1 MGRRLRCRSE
11 GRSVSDFVSW
21 MDRLPN
27 AVLYFVLSVG
37 AGLENLVPAI
47 PADTFVA
54 LGGLLAGA
62 GDLTAMW
69 IFLGTWACN
78 VAGALFVYRMS
89 HTHGAAFFERGLGRY
104 LLKPHQMRRME
115 GFYHRWGTPAIFL
128 SRFLPGVRAI
138 VPVFAGATHQPW
150 SRVLLPITVASA
162 LWYGGLVRLGL
173 LAGENL
179 ARLEAMLSGLNR
191 GLALAAALVGLL
203 IGLWWFRTRHPGEA
217 E

>member
-1 MGRRLRCRSE
+1 MTE
-11 GRSVSDFVSW
+11 FVGW

-27 AVLYFVLSVG
+27 LVLYLALSVG
-37 AGLENLVPAI
+37 AGLENLIPAV

-62 GDLTAMW
+62 GDLTATW
-69 IFLGTWACN
+69 IFLGTWSCN

-89 HTHGAAFFERGLGRY
+89 HIHGAAFFERGLGRY

-115 GFYHRWGTPAIFL
+115 GFYRRWGTPAMFL

-138 VPVFAGATHQPW
+138 VPVFAGATNQPW
-150 SRVLLPITVASA
+150 SRVVLPLTVASA
-162 LWYGGLVRLGL
+162 IWYGGLVRLGL

-179 ARLEAMLSGLNR
+179 GRLELMLSGLNR
-191 GLALAAALVGLL
+191 SLALAAGVVGLL
-203 IGLWWFRTRHPGEA
+203 IGLWWYRTRAPGEL

>member
-1 MGRRLRCRSE
+1 MTE
-11 GRSVSDFVSW
+11 FVAW
-21 MDRLPN
+21 MDRLPDL
-27 AVLYFVLSVG
+27 ALYLTLSMG
-37 AGLENLVPAI
+37 AGLENLIPAV

-62 GDLTAMW
+62 GDLTVTW
-69 IFLGTWACN
+69 IFLGTWTCN

-104 LLKPHQMRRME
+104 LVKPHQMRRME
-115 GFYHRWGTPAIFL
+115 SFYRRWGTPAIFL

-138 VPVFAGATHQPW
+138 VPVFAGATRQPW
-150 SRVLLPITVASA
+150 SRVLLPLTVASA
-162 LWYGGLVRLGL
+162 IWYGGLVFLGL

-179 ARLEAMLSGLNR
+179 NRLELMLSDLNR
-191 GLALAAALVGLL
+191 SLALAAGAVGLL
-203 IGLWWFRTRHPGEA
+203 IGLWWYRTRRAGEV

>member
-1 MGRRLRCRSE
+1 MTE
-11 GRSVSDFVSW
+11 FVAW

-27 AVLYFVLSVG
+27 LALYISLSVG
-37 AGLENLVPAI
+37 AGLENLIPAI

-62 GDLTAMW
+62 GDLEAIW

-89 HTHGAAFFERGLGRY
+89 YTHGAAFFERGLGRY
-104 LLKPHQMRRME
+104 LLKPHQMSRMA
-115 GFYHRWGTPAIFL
+115 GFYRRWGTPAIFL

-150 SRVLLPITVASA
+150 SRVLVPLTVASA
-162 LWYGGLVRLGL
+162 IWYGGLVRLGL

-179 ARLEAMLSGLNR
+179 ARLELMLAGLNR

-203 IGLWWFRTRHPGEA
+203 IGLWWYRTRHPVED